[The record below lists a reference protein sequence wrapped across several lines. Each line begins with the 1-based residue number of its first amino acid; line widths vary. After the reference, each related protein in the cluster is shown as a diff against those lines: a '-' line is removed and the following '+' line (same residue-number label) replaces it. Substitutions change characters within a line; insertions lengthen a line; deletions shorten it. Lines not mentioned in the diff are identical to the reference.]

1 MLNFELYNPVNYVFG
16 KGQIE
21 KLTELVPS
29 NTKILI
35 AYGGGS
41 IFKNGVYNQVKTALN
56 AQFLANDV
64 IEFGGIEPNPRF
76 ETLMKAVEIIRRE
89 KIGFILAVG
98 GGSVIDGVKF
108 ISAAVNFEGDAADI
122 LKKRILFKDVA
133 KVIPF
138 GTVLTLP
145 ATGSEMNSGA
155 VVTIEA
161 TQEKLT
167 LGGSALFP
175 VFSIVD
181 PLVITSLP
189 KKQLQNGVVDAFTHV
204 MEQYLTY
211 KHDAFL
217 QDRIAESILQTLIEI
232 GPDVVENPND
242 YKLASNFVWCA
253 TMALNGL
260 IQKGVPSDW
269 ATHMIGHELTALYE
283 IDHARTLAIIGP
295 NLYRVM
301 FDTKKD
307 KLAQYG
313 QRVWNIQGNSTEE
326 IAEKAIE
333 KTVEF
338 FHKMGMKTKLSE
350 NTENYENTA
359 DFIANRFEER
369 GWKVLGEKQNITI
382 EKVKAIVEMSY

>member
-1 MLNFELYNPVNYVFG
+1 MNNFELYNPVNYVFG
-16 KGQIE
+16 KGQTE
-21 KLTELVPS
+21 KLATLVPK
-29 NTKILI
+29 NAKVLI

-41 IFKNGVYNQVKTALN
+41 IFKNGVYDQVKAAL
-56 AQFLANDV
+56 QGFEIV
-64 IEFGGIEPNPRF
+64 EFGGIEPNPRF
-76 ETLMKAVEIIRRE
+76 ETLMKAVQIIRE
-89 KIGFILAVG
+89 QKITFILAVG

-108 ISAAVNFEGDAADI
+108 ISGAVNFEGDEIEI
-122 LKKRILFKDVA
+122 LKKRILFTDIT

-155 VVTIEA
+155 VVTVEA

-175 VFSIVD
+175 KFSIVD
-181 PLVITSLP
+181 PTVIVSLP
-189 KKQLQNGVVDAFTHV
+189 KRQLQNGVVDAFTHV
-204 MEQYLTY
+204 LEQYLTY
-211 KHDAFL
+211 KHDAML
-217 QDRIAESILQTLIEI
+217 QDRLAESILQTLIEV
-232 GPDVVENPND
+232 GPSVVENPSD
-242 YKLASNFVWCA
+242 YKLASNFVWSA

-295 NLYRVM
+295 NLYRVL
-301 FDTKKD
+301 FETKKE

-313 QRVWNIQGNSTEE
+313 QRVWNISGNSVDE
-326 IAEKAIE
+326 IAHQAID

-338 FHKMGMKTKLSE
+338 FHRMGMKTKLSE
-350 NTENYENTA
+350 NIENYKETA
-359 DFIANRFEER
+359 DFIVNRFQER
-369 GWKVLGEKQNITI
+369 GWLALGEKQNVTL
-382 EKVKAIVEMSY
+382 EKVREIVELSY

>member
-1 MLNFELYNPVNYVFG
+1 MNNFELYNPVNYVFG
-16 KGQIE
+16 KGQTE
-21 KLTELVPS
+21 KLATLVPK
-29 NTKILI
+29 NVKVLI

-41 IFKNGVYNQVKTALN
+41 IFKNGVYDQVKAAL
-56 AQFLANDV
+56 QGFEIV
-64 IEFGGIEPNPRF
+64 EFGGIEPNPRF
-76 ETLMKAVEIIRRE
+76 ETLMKAVQIIRE
-89 KIGFILAVG
+89 QKITFILAVG

-108 ISAAVNFEGDAADI
+108 ISGAVNFEGDEIEI
-122 LKKRILFKDVA
+122 LKKRILFTDIT

-155 VVTIEA
+155 VVTVEA

-175 VFSIVD
+175 KFSIVD
-181 PLVITSLP
+181 PTVIVSLP
-189 KKQLQNGVVDAFTHV
+189 KRQLQNGVVDAFTHV
-204 MEQYLTY
+204 LEQYLTY
-211 KHDAFL
+211 KHDAML
-217 QDRIAESILQTLIEI
+217 QDRLAESILQTLIEV
-232 GPDVVENPND
+232 GPSVVENPSD
-242 YKLASNFVWCA
+242 YKLASNFVWSA

-295 NLYRVM
+295 NLYRVL
-301 FDTKKD
+301 FETKKE

-313 QRVWNIQGNSTEE
+313 QRVWNISGNSVDE
-326 IAEKAIE
+326 IAHQAID

-338 FHKMGMKTKLSE
+338 FHTMGMKTKLSE
-350 NTENYENTA
+350 NTENYKETA
-359 DFIANRFEER
+359 DFIVNRFQER
-369 GWKVLGEKQNITI
+369 GWLALGEKQNVTL
-382 EKVKAIVEMSY
+382 EKVREIVELSY

>member
-1 MLNFELYNPVNYVFG
+1 MLNFELYNPTNYVFG
-16 KGQIE
+16 KGQIA
-21 KLTELVPS
+21 KLPTLVPQGA
-29 NTKILI
+29 KILL

-41 IFKNGVYNQVKTALN
+41 IFKNGVYDQVKTAL
-56 AQFLANDV
+56 AGFEI

-76 ETLMKAVEIIRRE
+76 ETLMKAVELILAQNVT
-89 KIGFILAVG
+89 FILAVG

-108 ISAAVNFEGDAADI
+108 ISGAVRYEGNPIEI
-122 LKKRILFKDVA
+122 LKNKVLFTDLA
-133 KVIPF
+133 TVIPF

-155 VVTIEA
+155 VVTVEA
-161 TQEKLT
+161 THEKLV

-175 VFSIVD
+175 KFSIVD
-181 PLVITSLP
+181 PTVITSLP
-189 KKQLQNGVVDAFTHV
+189 KRQLQNGVVDAFTHV

-211 KHDAFL
+211 QHDALL
-217 QDRIAESILQTLIEI
+217 QDRFAESILKTLIEV
-232 GPDVVENPND
+232 GPSVVENPSD

-295 NLYRVM
+295 NLYKVL
-301 FDTKKD
+301 FETKKD

-313 QRVWNIQGNSTEE
+313 ERVWGITGTSVEE
-326 IAEKAIE
+326 KAEKAIAE
-333 KTVEF
+333 TVTF
-338 FHKMGMKTKLSE
+338 FHTMGMKTKLSE
-350 NTENYENTA
+350 NTNDYNNTA
-359 DFIANRFEER
+359 DFIVNRFEER
-369 GWKVLGEKQNITI
+369 GWKALGEKQNITPD
-382 EKVKAIVEMSY
+382 KVREIVEMSY

>member
-1 MLNFELYNPVNYVFG
+1 MTNFELYNPVNYVFG
-16 KGQIE
+16 KGQIA
-21 KLTELVPS
+21 KLSELVPS
-29 NTKILI
+29 NVKILLT
-35 AYGGGS
+35 YGGGS
-41 IFKNGVYNQVKTALN
+41 IFKNGVYDQVKAALP
-56 AQFLANDV
+56 AAEIV
-64 IEFGGIEPNPRF
+64 EFSGIEPNPRF
-76 ETLMKAVEIIRRE
+76 ETLMKAVQIIRE
-89 KIGFILAVG
+89 QNIGFILAVG
-98 GGSVIDGVKF
+98 GGSVIDGTKF
-108 ISAAVNFEGDAADI
+108 ISAAVNYKGDEADI
-122 LKKRILFKDVA
+122 LRKRILFKDVNE
-133 KVIPF
+133 VIPF

-155 VVTIEA
+155 VVSIEA

-167 LGGSALFP
+167 LGGAALFP
-175 VFSIVD
+175 KFSIVD
-181 PLVITSLP
+181 PTVIQSLP
-189 KKQLQNGVVDAFTHV
+189 KRQLQNGVVDAFTHV

-211 KHDAFL
+211 THDALL

-232 GPDVVENPND
+232 GPGVVENPTD
-242 YKLASNFVWCA
+242 YKLASNFVWSA

-301 FDTKKD
+301 FDSKKE

-313 QRVWNIQGNSTEE
+313 QRVWNLNGASTEE

-338 FHKMGMKTKLSE
+338 LHTMGMKTKLSE
-350 NTENYENTA
+350 NAEAIEKTA
-359 DFIANRFEER
+359 DIVVQRFEER
-369 GWKVLGEKQNITI
+369 GWLAMGERQNITLD
-382 EKVKAIVEMSY
+382 KVREIVEMSY